1 MSAET
6 MPDLTSILQHSPN
19 GIVMVDGD
27 ARIQSVNP
35 AFRPMFHSSDEDLR
49 GRKASDFLH
58 SDCFEKAIAA
68 GGQLSVRGHVA
79 DHKVHYR
86 AEIFRIGGENRYCGI
101 FIDTTEEERAR
112 AELLEVKGETL
123 ARAEKVIRRQMQ
135 TAQEIAGLLGETTA
149 ETKVL
154 LTKLTDLFRQEET
167 S

>member
-1 MSAET
+1 
-6 MPDLTSILQHSPN
+6 MPDLTSILRHSPN
-19 GIVMVDGD
+19 GIVMVDD
-27 ARIQSVNP
+27 AARIQSVNP
-35 AFRPMFHSSDEDLR
+35 AFRSMFHSGDEDLQ
-49 GRKASDFLH
+49 GHNASECLD
-58 SDCFEKAIAA
+58 SDCFEKAIAT
-68 GGQLSVRGHVA
+68 GGQLSVRGHV
-79 DHKVHYR
+79 DDPQVHYR
-86 AEIFRIGGENRYCGI
+86 AEIFRIEGENRYCGI
-101 FIDTTEEERAR
+101 FVDTTEEERAR